1 MEKRMKKKKKHG
13 VKILVLLWIVVFLI
27 IGFELIVGN
36 DVKFAVTDYFSRIST
51 CAINKVKTSES
62 TGMKTVSLEE
72 FSSYENVSVD
82 ESLLLVNDK
91 NRIDENYA
99 PQLIEHKERQVE
111 MNVCAK
117 ESFDLLSETLLKE
130 TGEILYISSAYRDFE
145 KQKEIKNEKGETA
158 QEAGCSEHQTGLAL
172 DAFVQYSAGE
182 GFIKSESGQFIN
194 KNCGDYGFIIRYP
207 RFAKNK
213 TGIGYEPWHL
223 RYVGLPHS
231 KIISKSKITLEEY
244 IDFFEVGKFYTYENY
259 IITRQNTENIFVPKN
274 FESAVVSEDNTGSVI
289 ITFKTA

>member
-1 MEKRMKKKKKHG
+1 MEKRMKKKKKYG
-13 VKILVLLWIVVFLI
+13 TKILVILWMVVFLV
-27 IGFELIVGN
+27 IGYELIIGN
-36 DVKFAVTDYFSRIST
+36 DVKFAVTDYCSRIST
-51 CAINKVKTSES
+51 CEINKVKPAES
-62 TGMKTVSLEE
+62 MGTKTVSLEE
-72 FSSYENVSVD
+72 FLGYENVSTD
-82 ESLLLVNDK
+82 ESLLLVNGK
-91 NRIDENYA
+91 NRIGENYT
-99 PQLIEHKERQVE
+99 PQLVENKERQVE

-117 ESFDLLSETLLKE
+117 ESFDLLSKALLNE
-130 TGEILYISSAYRDFE
+130 TGETLYISSAYRDFE
-145 KQKEIKNEKGETA
+145 KQKEIKNEEGETA

-172 DAFVQYSAGE
+172 DVFVQYSAGE
-182 GFIKSESGQFIN
+182 EFIKSESGQFVN

-207 RFAKNK
+207 LFAKNK

-223 RYVGLPHS
+223 RYVGFPHS
-231 KIISKSKITLEEY
+231 RIISKSRISLEEY

>member
-13 VKILVLLWIVVFLI
+13 VKILVLLWMVVFLI

-36 DVKFAVTDYFSRIST
+36 DVKFTVTDYFSRIST
-51 CAINKVKTSES
+51 SEISKVKNSES
-62 TGMKTVSLEE
+62 TGMKTLSLEE
-72 FSSYENVSVD
+72 FLSYENVSAD

-91 NRIDENYA
+91 NCIGENYT

-117 ESFDLLSETLLKE
+117 EPFDLLSEALLKE
-130 TGEILYISSAYRDFE
+130 TGETLYISSAYRNFE
-145 KQKEIKNEKGETA
+145 KQKEIKNEEGETA

-172 DAFVQYSAGE
+172 DVFVQYSAGE
-182 GFIKSESGQFIN
+182 GFIKSESGQYVN

-207 RFAKNK
+207 IFAKNK

-231 KIISKSKITLEEY
+231 EIISKSKISLEEY
-244 IDFFEVGKFYTYENY
+244 IEFLEVGKFYTYENY